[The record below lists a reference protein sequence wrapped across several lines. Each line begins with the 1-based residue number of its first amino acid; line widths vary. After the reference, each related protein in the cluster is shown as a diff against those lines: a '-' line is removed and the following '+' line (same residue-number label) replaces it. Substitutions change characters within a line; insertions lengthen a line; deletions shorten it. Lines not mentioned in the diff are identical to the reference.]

1 MKLKEWRLKKGK
13 TQKELAE
20 ILGANQGMVQ
30 KWENNIVKPTNEFML
45 KIVNLTNKEVQPNDF
60 YEVSE

>member
-1 MKLKEWRLKKGK
+1 MKLKEWRLSKGK

-45 KIVNLTNKEVQPNDF
+45 KIVNLTDKEVQPNDF